1 MSNYQVDRARWSQMT
16 IQEQMGNIGSEVG
29 RSIKAWQAHDTERFD
44 GALDRALDLFDATTE
59 HLVSQHSP
67 KLREVLRSRD
77 QYLSL
82 FFDNTFEAD
91 ASKVGDYFMQYALA
105 ARSNR

>member
-1 MSNYQVDRARWSQMT
+1 MTNYQVDRDRWSKMT

-29 RSIKAWQAHDTERFD
+29 RSISAWRVHDTARFD
-44 GALDRALDLFDATTE
+44 GALSRALDLFDATTE
-59 HLVSQHSP
+59 QLISEHSP
-67 KLREVLRSRD
+67 RVKEVLRSRD

-91 ASKVGDYFMQYALA
+91 ASSVEDYFMQYALA
-105 ARSNR
+105 ARADR